1 MSGFF
6 TEGQIGNTLAEAE
19 GTALLP
25 EPAGAVLGAQFGQI
39 LAENPASRLA
49 RYVMRNTEPYP
60 ITMSPEE
67 ATLEYGVPGRLTF
80 TQPVS
85 RTAARDLH
93 DFHTNSA
100 IREDIIN
107 RREGGIGTGLA
118 ARFGVGLVASM
129 LDPLNVASAFIP
141 FLGQA
146 RVAAALGGAAAGVGG
161 RLAVRAIEG
170 AGQGFLG
177 ALALEPANLWLAAQD
192 QDDYTMGDALV
203 NLAFGTALGGALH
216 GGLGVVR
223 DRRGLPLW
231 SPEMHQSALRQ
242 ATAALAEGRTV
253 DAAAAMEFT
262 AARTARQELA
272 TWRQTIERADA
283 EANAAAAT
291 GDARA
296 GAMREAAERLNA
308 IREQIAELRAE
319 RTGIADEATALGFGR
334 AESAAYRDIT
344 AKLADPATPLGERI
358 TLELQRL
365 DMLDSADTPRSWA
378 SLEVARSEAQ
388 VAGLSAAEGR
398 LRKAEGLARARLR
411 QAADRVLAA
420 DSLAKHARL
429 VAQSREATALALAE
443 RSIRRM
449 AGRLGIEMADG
460 EALELASKYLRVG
473 QDAKNAV
480 LDDILNGLSKR
491 APAGPY
497 RPDDVVFTTSPAEA
511 IAARAD
517 ATLQAREA
525 QAEARLA
532 SAARG
537 SPDPRDQAADRAA
550 AERAETAPK
559 VEGTA
564 ADELAEAQK
573 QVAEMEA
580 ALKAADKQFAEAE
593 AAAGR
598 KPPADDPALVAAAE
612 AQQEG
617 ESMARAHEAAAICAI
632 GAR

>member
-19 GTALLP
+19 GTALIP
-25 EPAGAVLGAQFGQI
+25 STMGAVLGAQFGQTF
-39 LAENPASRLA
+39 AENPASRLA
-49 RYVMRNTEPYP
+49 RNVMRNTEPYP
-60 ITMSPEE
+60 ITMSAEE
-67 ATLEYGVPGRLTF
+67 ATAEYGVPGRLTF

-107 RREGGIGTGLA
+107 RREGGIGTGMA

-146 RVAAALGGAAAGVGG
+146 RVAAAFGGAAAGALG
-161 RLAVRAIEG
+161 RFGVRAVEG

-203 NLAFGTALGGALH
+203 NLAFGTVLGGAMH

-242 ATAALAEGRTV
+242 ATAAIAEGRPV

-283 EANAAAAT
+283 EANAAAAA

-308 IREQIAELRAE
+308 IRDQLAELRAE
-319 RTGIADEATALGFGR
+319 RTGTAEGATALGFGR
-334 AESAAYRDIT
+334 TERAAYQELT

-358 TLELQRL
+358 LLEIRRL
-365 DMLDSADTPRSWA
+365 DMLDAADTPRSWA

-388 VAGLSAAEGR
+388 GQGLGAAEGR

-420 DSLAKHARL
+420 DSLTKHARL

-473 QDAKNAV
+473 QDGKNAV

-491 APAGPY
+491 VPAGPY

-532 SAARG
+532 AAARG
-537 SPDPRDQAADRAA
+537 LPDPRDLAADRAA
-550 AERAETAPK
+550 VERAETTPK
-559 VEGTA
+559 VEGSA
-564 ADELAEAQK
+564 ADELAEATA
-573 QVAEMEA
+573 QVAELEA
-580 ALKAADKQFAEAE
+580 TLKAVDKQFADAE
-593 AAAGR
+593 VAAGR
-598 KPPADDPALVAAAE
+598 KPPAEDPDLVAAA
-612 AQQEG
+612 AAKKEG
-617 ESMARAHEAAAICAI
+617 DDMAKAHEAAAVCMI
-632 GAR
+632 GSR